1 MQYLITP
8 ELHDPHSKQLFKQLL
23 TNLQSIDVK
32 VTYNPK
38 NLWQKTRIA
47 DALIITNLSTK
58 TIEICGIVLV
68 NILRMY
74 GLVNIV
80 DTTKSNDYYY
90 H

>member
-1 MQYLITP
+1 MQCLITP
-8 ELHDPHSKQLFKQLL
+8 ELHNPHSKQLFKQLL

-32 VTYNPK
+32 VTYNHK
-38 NLWQKTRIA
+38 NLWQKPRIA
-47 DALIITNLSTK
+47 DTLITNLFTK

-74 GLVNIV
+74 GFVKIV
-80 DTTKSNDYYY
+80 DTTKSNNYYY